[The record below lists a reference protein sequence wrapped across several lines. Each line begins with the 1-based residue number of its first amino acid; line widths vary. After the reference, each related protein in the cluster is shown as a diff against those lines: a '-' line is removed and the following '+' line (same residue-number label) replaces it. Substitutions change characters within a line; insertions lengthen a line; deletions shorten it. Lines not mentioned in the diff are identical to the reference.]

1 MPKAHH
7 NSTLKTPHST
17 LKSIPLLSA
26 EEAVNLAIPE
36 KFIQDLVDRSDI
48 VDVVSGYVRLSKRSG
63 ANMFGLCPFH
73 SEKTPS
79 FSVSPDKQIYHCFGC
94 GKGGGVISFIMEI
107 ENLSY
112 PEAIAFLAKR
122 AGMQMPEET
131 DSAEGRKRA
140 RMLSLNKEAARWFY
154 ANLSRPEGG
163 SAVQYIQRRGISP
176 AMVKNFGLGAAP
188 DTWESLRS
196 AMHEKGFT
204 DNELFDA
211 GLVKRGKNG
220 SFYDAFRNRLMF
232 PVIDVRGNVIG
243 FSGRILGDG
252 EPKYLNSPETLTFN
266 KSRNLFA
273 MNLAKKSKSGYIIL
287 SEGNIDVV
295 SLHQAGF
302 DSAVASLGT
311 SLTPEQARLISRYK
325 SEVIIAY
332 DNDGAGLKASQR
344 AIGILEKLDIKV
356 RVLRMSGAK
365 DPDEFIKTKGP
376 EAFRKLLEG
385 SENQMDYRLRAIRDK
400 YDLNVTEQ
408 KSDYLRE
415 AVELLARMPDEVRRQ
430 VYAMDLAKELG
441 LPPDVIVNDVERRR
455 KRLVNASFKQTQK
468 EQMRPEKLMQ
478 PASRELKYDDP
489 ASAAAEEG
497 LIRLLYLEP
506 ALISTPGLPP
516 AEDFSAPGLGRIYG
530 ILRKRIEQGQSV
542 STDLLAGDLSGD
554 EMGLLVAIVQKPE
567 KLSRSRQ
574 SVTDYINK
582 INERKQLRDGGTDLM
597 ALRDQLKKKK
607 GYEG

>member
-1 MPKAHH
+1 MP
-7 NSTLKTPHST
+7 
-17 LKSIPLLSA
+17 
-26 EEAVNLAIPE
+26 IPE

-140 RMLSLNKEAARWFY
+140 RMLSLNREAARWFY
-154 ANLSRPEGG
+154 AQLSAPAGRG
-163 SAVQYIQRRGISP
+163 AVDYIKRRGISP
-176 AMVKNFGLGAAP
+176 AMTKNFGLGAAP
-188 DTWESLRS
+188 DTWDSLRN

-220 SFYDAFRNRLMF
+220 GFYDAFRNRLMF

-252 EPKYLNSPETLTFN
+252 EPKYLNSPETLVFN

-273 MNLAKKSKSGYIIL
+273 LNLAKKSKSGYIIL

-311 SLTPEQARLISRYK
+311 SLTAEQARLISRYTG
-325 SEVIIAY
+325 EVIIAY

-356 RVLRMSGAK
+356 RVLRMQGAK

-385 SENQMDYRLRAIRDK
+385 SENQMDYRLKAIYNK
-400 YDLNVTEQ
+400 YDLSQDDQ
-408 KSDYLRE
+408 KVDYLRE
-415 AVELLARMPDEVRRQ
+415 AYELVARQPDPIRRE
-430 VYAMDLAKELG
+430 VYAARIADVANLKDDVVKKDIERMRDRILKGAKAFE
-441 LPPDVIVNDVERRR
+441 
-455 KRLVNASFKQTQK
+455 QK
-468 EQMRPEKLMQ
+468 EETKPEKHIQ
-478 PASRELKYDDP
+478 PRSKDLRYEDI
-489 ASAAAEEG
+489 ASAAAEEE
-497 LIRLLYLEP
+497 LISLLYLFPE
-506 ALISTPGLPP
+506 LIQTPELPDTS
-516 AEDFSAPGLGRIYG
+516 DFSSSALGSIYDKLCEKIRNG
-530 ILRKRIEQGQSV
+530 EMISMDTLA
-542 STDLLAGDLSGD
+542 STLSREEMELLAKIIQGSEIKHRSKNGMGDCIKKIKYEKEIRESKKSKNKEDIALAAWRMRQN
-554 EMGLLVAIVQKPE
+554 EMNE
-567 KLSRSRQ
+567 K
-574 SVTDYINK
+574 
-582 INERKQLRDGGTDLM
+582 RK
-597 ALRDQLKKKK
+597 
-607 GYEG
+607 